1 MESIEEKLD
10 QLNETMSKILAHLE
24 RFSSFILE
32 VAPEEVSDE
41 IKELQEELA
50 AL

>member
-1 MESIEEKLD
+1 
-10 QLNETMSKILAHLE
+10 MSKILAHLE

-32 VAPEEVSDE
+32 VAPEEVRDE
-41 IKELQEELA
+41 IQELEKELA